1 MCMRN
6 QSKSSATAEQGWKDL
21 CTQQIQVTIGI
32 PPNETQFFQFFN
44 INSIPTKISEKISC
58 DKQCHIKPAT
68 KIWRHAKPSRGK
80 HGMWGSV
87 HAWNCAT
94 AGAHTC
100 RLSGLEAKNFFFV
113 GHHLL
118 PVNRSTSMPTIVLF
132 QQLYNSIKFSDIN
145 FLGTSSSG
153 LWKANQAFA
162 QSSQ

>member
-1 MCMRN
+1 MYVYMNVNDFIFKSNIHIRTCSYAHSFYNGILMCMRN

-32 PPNETQFFQFFN
+32 PPNETHFFQFFN

-68 KIWRHAKPSRGK
+68 KIWRHAKPNRGK

-87 HAWNCAT
+87 HAWKCAT

-100 RLSGLEAKNFFFV
+100 RLSGLEAKNMFCFCWA
-113 GHHLL
+113 
-118 PVNRSTSMPTIVLF
+118 S
-132 QQLYNSIKFSDIN
+132 
-145 FLGTSSSG
+145 
-153 LWKANQAFA
+153 FA
-162 QSSQ
+162 TC